1 MASQEEKWIEKYKLI
16 VEYYEKYGNIDV
28 PQDYVVNGIKL
39 GRWLNNQRDKYKKGK
54 LSEKHIYLLE
64 KLGVKWSVKTVDRS
78 LSWYDYYNL
87 LVEYKKKYGNIDVP
101 QNYVIN
107 GVRLG
112 PLLNQ
117 QRQAYKGQSHYK
129 LTDEQIKLLED
140 LGIKWSIRKMKW
152 DDYYEL
158 LVEYKKKH
166 GNIDVPQNYVINGV
180 NLGKWLDV
188 QRQAYRGCGR
198 SKITKEHIRL
208 LEDLGIKWS
217 IRKMKWD
224 DYYEL
229 LVEYKKKYGNIDVP
243 QYYVVNGIRL
253 GAWLN
258 HQRQA
263 YKENGTYK
271 ITKQHIFLLNELG
284 IDWSLKDTIFLNREI
299 TSINKDEYNVCLL
312 NRMKHILEDLS
323 YEDNSEIIDL
333 VKQKEIEAVIVKRL
347 FR

>member
-87 LVEYKKKYGNIDVP
+87 LVEYKKKY
-101 QNYVIN
+101 
-107 GVRLG
+107 
-112 PLLNQ
+112 
-117 QRQAYKGQSHYK
+117 
-129 LTDEQIKLLED
+129 
-140 LGIKWSIRKMKW
+140 
-152 DDYYEL
+152 
-158 LVEYKKKH
+158 